1 MSSTN
6 PEGRPD
12 GRERLLLAAVR
23 HLETH
28 GEADLRVTEIAEQAD
43 VVIGLIRHHFGS
55 RDGLV
60 AAAQQ
65 RRVEGAARED
75 LAGIRTV
82 LGTIKSPDD
91 LLVQFDLLT
100 RQVVDRSRAEVRLSR
115 FAAIAAAHGRPDA
128 QQAIGGALGDLLDD
142 FAALVRE
149 AQENGIVRR
158 DLDARAIVTF
168 IQAYS
173 LGLIVHDL
181 DPQAPEADLLAEV
194 IRDVVRGLLDVP
206 SG

>member
-23 HLETH
+23 HLETL
-28 GEADLRVTEIAEQAD
+28 GEADLRVTEIAEEAE
-43 VVIGLIRHHFGS
+43 VAIGLIRHHFGS

-82 LGTIKSPDD
+82 LGSIQSTED
-91 LLVQFDLLT
+91 LLVQVEFLT

-115 FAAIAAAHGRPDA
+115 IAAIAAAHGRPDA
-128 QQAIGGALGDLLDD
+128 QEAIGGALGDLLDD
-142 FAALVRE
+142 FAVLVRE
-149 AQENGIVRR
+149 AQERGIVRR

-181 DPQAPEADLLAEV
+181 DPQAPEPDLLAKV
-194 IRDVVRGLLDVP
+194 IGDVVRALLDP
-206 SG
+206 SR